1 MKYFALVIAF
11 TLSFFVF
18 ADNVNAQTDELRSA
32 TGLPIQ
38 IGQPAVFGQVTIK
51 RMASGEKKPTVHV
64 TMLEGGSQVGR
75 VQANDAGYYFFLQ
88 MPRTTATLIVE
99 INNFEVGRAMVAVA
113 AGASRNLRQD
123 FTVDWEEFKRFS
135 ATGVISAV
143 YLRSE
148 EAEKAFEAAMKSVRE
163 KDNKKA
169 VAQFN
174 AILEKDPKDFVA
186 WTELGTVFFRMDSYD
201 NAEACYFKAIEL
213 KKDYLTA
220 LLNLGKLYLS
230 KNKADDAVLVLSNAV
245 ASSPSNA
252 DARHYLG
259 EAYLLAKK
267 GSLAVPQL
275 KEAIKLAPDEKA
287 ELHLRLAD
295 LYNAAGGK
303 KLAAEEY
310 KQFLKKRPDHPEK
323 DKLEKYIRE
332 NQ

>member
-1 MKYFALVIAF
+1 MKYFAFALVF
-11 TLSFFVF
+11 PLSIFIFHGS
-18 ADNVNAQTDELRSA
+18 AAAQTDELRSA

-51 RMASGEKKPTVHV
+51 RLASGERKPTIHV
-64 TMLEGGSQVGR
+64 TMLEGGTQIGR
-75 VQANDAGYYFFLQ
+75 VQVNDSGYYFFLQ
-88 MPRTTATLIVE
+88 MPRTTATLLVE
-99 INNFEVGRAMVAVA
+99 INNFEVGRALVPVA

-123 FTVDWEEFKRFS
+123 FTVDWEEFKKVS
-135 ATGVISAV
+135 TTGVVSAV
-143 YLRSE
+143 YPRSD
-148 EAEKAFEAAMKSVRE
+148 EAEKAFDAAMKSVRD
-163 KDNKKA
+163 KDYQKA

-186 WTELGTVFFRMDSYD
+186 WTELGTVFYRNNAFE

-213 KKDYLTA
+213 KKDYLMA
-220 LLNLGKLYLS
+220 LMNLGKLYLG
-230 KNKADDAVLVLSNAV
+230 KQRADDAVLVLSNAV
-245 ASSPSNA
+245 SSSPANA

-259 EAYLLAKK
+259 EAYLMAKK

-275 KEAIKLAPDEKA
+275 KEAIKLAPDDKA
-287 ELHLRLAD
+287 DLHLRLAD

-310 KQFLKKRPDHPEK
+310 KQFLKKRPDHPDKEK
-323 DKLEKYIRE
+323 FEKYIRD